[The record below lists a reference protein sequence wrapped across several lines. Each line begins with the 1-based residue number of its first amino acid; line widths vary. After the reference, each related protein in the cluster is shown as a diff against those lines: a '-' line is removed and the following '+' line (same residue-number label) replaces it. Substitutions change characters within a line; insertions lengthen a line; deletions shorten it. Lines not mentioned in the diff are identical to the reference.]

1 MFQNT
6 LFAEVGGTVAK
17 IIAPAGS
24 HVNAFDDIL
33 VLESMKMEFSVTA
46 PSNGTVM
53 EILVSEGDV
62 VEEGQALAVM
72 ECPE

>member
-6 LFAEVGGTVAK
+6 LFADVGGTVAK
-17 IIAPAGS
+17 IVAPAGS
-24 HVNAFDDIL
+24 HVSAFDDIL
-33 VLESMKMEFSVTA
+33 VLESMKMEVSVSA
-46 PSNGTVM
+46 PSHGTVL
-53 EILVSEGDV
+53 ELLVNEGDV

>member
-17 IIAPAGS
+17 IVAPAGS
-24 HVNAFDDIL
+24 RVNAFDEIL
-33 VLESMKMEFSVTA
+33 VLESMKMEFSVVA
-46 PSNGTVM
+46 PGNGTVL
-53 EILVSEGDV
+53 ELLVSEGSA

>member
-17 IIAPAGS
+17 IVAPVGS
-24 HVNAFDDIL
+24 HVNAFDEVL
-33 VLESMKMEFSVTA
+33 VLESMKMEFSVGA
-46 PSNGTVM
+46 PSSGTVL
-53 EILVSEGDV
+53 EVLVTEGDV
-62 VEEGQALAVM
+62 IAEGQALAVM